1 MLACQTI
8 PTSGLEARYNLQAQF
23 IVSWASRGSMN
34 RTPTPD
40 ELNEI
45 HRLIGQSICALQ
57 FLEEA
62 LNILLSMKIDLKTPG
77 IFTKAE
83 AQDAL
88 AKRARSTLGIAL
100 KNVRDY
106 SVMSPMFMERLTRF
120 TEERNWLVHR
130 SLDSFAEGLYS
141 IQGRT
146 DVSER
151 LSKFLV
157 EAEHLKKLIVS
168 EIYNFSE
175 SHGID
180 TDGATRR
187 AHASLRKLKGEA

>member
-1 MLACQTI
+1 
-8 PTSGLEARYNLQAQF
+8 
-23 IVSWASRGSMN
+23 MN

-57 FLEEA
+57 FLEDA
-62 LNILLSMKIDLKTPG
+62 LKKLLTMKIDLRTPG

-88 AKRARSTLGIAL
+88 AKRDRNMLGIAL
-100 KNVRDY
+100 KTVRDY
-106 SVMSPMFMERLTRF
+106 SVMSPMFVERLTRF

-168 EIYNFSE
+168 EINNFAE